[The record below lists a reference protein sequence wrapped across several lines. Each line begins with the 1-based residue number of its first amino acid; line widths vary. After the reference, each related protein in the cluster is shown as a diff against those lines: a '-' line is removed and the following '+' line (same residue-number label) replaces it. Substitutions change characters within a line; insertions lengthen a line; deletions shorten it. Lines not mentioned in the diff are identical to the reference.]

1 MQIMRWKTWLKT
13 TLIAGA
19 LVSLAAPVEALA
31 PSETLRL
38 APHRAVYDMSL
49 DGTGSGSG
57 LSGIRGRMVFDFA
70 GSSCEG
76 YTLNMRMVTHVTDRS
91 GRTTLTDLRSSTW
104 EDGKG
109 ELFRFNSRRFLNQ
122 KLNETT
128 RGNASQVSP
137 KGGLTV
143 KLNAP
148 KSDKLSLDGKFLF
161 PTQHSLAILDAAESG
176 RSMVQANVYDGS
188 EQGKK
193 AYATTAFIG
202 KLRAPGS
209 EEALKPVENGSVL
222 GKLRSW
228 PVTISYFDKA
238 KDGDP
243 VPSYQLTFQLYA
255 NGVSRKLRIDYGD
268 FAVRG
273 SLSSLEFFEATACR

>member
-1 MQIMRWKTWLKT
+1 M
-13 TLIAGA
+13 
-19 LVSLAAPVEALA
+19 SFAAPVQALA
-31 PSETLRL
+31 PSETLKL
-38 APHRAVYDMSL
+38 APHRAVYDMTL
-49 DGTGSGSG
+49 DGISSGGG

-76 YTLNMRMVTHVTDRS
+76 YTLNMRMVTQVTDRS
-91 GRTTLTDLRSSTW
+91 GRSTLTDLRSSTW

-109 ELFRFNSRRFLNQ
+109 EMFRFNSRRFLNQ

-128 RGNASQVSP
+128 RGNAAQV
-137 KGGLTV
+137 GAGRLEV

-148 KSDKLSLDGKFLF
+148 KADKLNLNGKFLF
-161 PTQHSLAILDAAESG
+161 PTQHSLAILEAAEKG

-188 EQGKK
+188 ERGKK

-202 KLRAPGS
+202 KQRAPGP
-209 EEALKPVENGSVL
+209 EKGLKPVENGAVL
-222 GKLRSW
+222 GKLKSW

-273 SLSSLEFFEATACR
+273 SLSSLEFFEETKCR